1 MKKYILEL
9 ILCILQVALFY
20 VYPLY
25 MKQVGAIGV
34 VIVMLVSTL
43 LLGLIMGA
51 LSNKKMKF
59 LFPVFVAIVFLPTIY
74 IYYNESALVHSVW
87 YLVVSAIGLVLG
99 IIFRRV
105 IRRR

>member
-9 ILCILQVALFY
+9 LICILQMALFY

-25 MKQVGAIGV
+25 MKEVGAIGV
-34 VIVMLVSTL
+34 VIVMLASTL
-43 LLGLIMGA
+43 VIGLIMGA
-51 LSNKKMKF
+51 FSNKKLKF
-59 LFPVFVAIVFLPTIY
+59 LFPAIVAIMFLPTVY

-87 YLVVSAIGLVLG
+87 YLISSAIGLVLG